1 MASQTWQELSCWVF
15 TALFFFIFFFF
26 HAGCFYFGLIPR
38 GLFLCIRLECMF
50 PSLLSIGFSFAGFC
64 HLACAPRALLYFLV
78 SCDVREVVWR
88 PLATSCFVTIGYDF
102 YFSISVF
109 FPRFASLLLEVQSNC
124 VLWLLISTHHKKG
137 LGSTTRDCH
146 DRSETRFEHKDAWF

>member
-1 MASQTWQELSCWVF
+1 MSRDIHTASSGALRKRKPVSGNRPLARCVFVYSCEF
-15 TALFFFIFFFF
+15 FRFLFCLF
-26 HAGCFYFGLIPR
+26 HTGCFYFGLIPR

-109 FPRFASLLLEVQSNC
+109 FLASRRFCLRSNQI
-124 VLWLLISTHHKKG
+124 VYSG
-137 LGSTTRDCH
+137 Y
-146 DRSETRFEHKDAWF
+146 